1 MHVLCFGNKLKEEV
15 CCGFTFA
22 NLFSSLYLKVRLWW
36 SILVASLVP
45 NFQDLVTREKNLV
58 AKEKNL
64 FSLAPV
70 LGAISCP
77 ASVMCCSLMVGA
89 TSSEFRPVLSLG
101 RLTVKCRVHPELIN
115 SCSCSAASW
124 LTTLLSTCITTNNFC
139 MRRIHKPDSVLLFL
153 VFYSNNKHLGE
164 VPSTMNMLPHYKERL
179 SALANSYSIS
189 FNFRLCYQHF
199 HYLPATHSPF
209 NGDYFPLHFIVL
221 VLVI

>member
-1 MHVLCFGNKLKEEV
+1 
-15 CCGFTFA
+15 
-22 NLFSSLYLKVRLWW
+22 
-36 SILVASLVP
+36 
-45 NFQDLVTREKNLV
+45 
-58 AKEKNL
+58 
-64 FSLAPV
+64 
-70 LGAISCP
+70 
-77 ASVMCCSLMVGA
+77 MCCSLMVGA

-101 RLTVKCRVHPELIN
+101 WLTVKCRVHPELIS
-115 SCSCSAASW
+115 SCSCAAASW

-139 MRRIHKPDSVLLFL
+139 MRIIHKPDSVLLFL

-164 VPSTMNMLPHYKERL
+164 LLLTMNMLPCYKERL
-179 SALANSYSIS
+179 SALANSCSIS